1 MNKFQLILKQIKSKT
16 YLKFILFPLIIIVS
30 LLISSSIFYSQIN
43 KLRQHI
49 DNIYFGNFVSI
60 HKLHNI
66 VEAYDEILLSKKYF
80 EVQKTIIEEN
90 WEYYFNSYKNV
101 EEKKILNVIDKQI
114 KKSLK
119 KRDIKQSRK
128 VIKQILLTI
137 DHEIATAALQ
147 REDFLQ
153 KYNTMKDYLLYN
165 IIAIILFALLFA
177 TLSIYEMI
185 KRHKALEKSNY
196 EFKMASRTDSLTKLY
211 NRQYFDKI
219 FDKMA
224 LISQTNSWTSAFIML
239 DIDHFKQYNDTYGHE
254 QGDIALK
261 AVAKALQTYFD
272 KEYEYVFRIGG
283 EEFGI
288 ILLNTNKEILIKC
301 LDEFINY
308 IHQLNIEH
316 KTSSVASKIITV
328 SMGVMIVDSSNYDIT
343 PRNLYVSAD
352 QKLYKSKENGRD
364 QYTI

>member
-1 MNKFQLILKQIKSKT
+1 MNKFQLIIKQIKSKT
-16 YLKFILFPLIIIVS
+16 YLKFIVFPLIIIAS
-30 LLISSSIFYSQIN
+30 LLISSTIFYSQID
-43 KLRQHI
+43 KLRKHI
-49 DNIYFGNFVSI
+49 DTIYFGNFVSI

-80 EVQKTIIEEN
+80 EVQKTIIQEN
-90 WEYYFNSYKNV
+90 WEYYFKSYKSID
-101 EEKKILNVIDKQI
+101 ERKILNVINRQI
-114 KKSLK
+114 NKSLK
-119 KRDIKQSRK
+119 KRDIKQSK
-128 VIKQILLTI
+128 IVIKQILLTI
-137 DHEIATAALQ
+137 DHEIATAAIQ
-147 REDFLQ
+147 RESFLQ
-153 KYNTMKDYLLYN
+153 KYNQMETYLLYN

-177 TLSIYEMI
+177 ILSIYEMI

-224 LISQTNSWTSAFIML
+224 SISKTNSWTSAFIML

-254 QGDIALK
+254 QGDVALK
-261 AVAKALQTYFD
+261 AIANALKVYFD

-288 ILLNTNKEILIKC
+288 ILLNTNPNILTNC

-328 SMGVMIVDSSNYDIT
+328 SMGVMIVDSTNYDIT
-343 PRNLYVSAD
+343 PRDLYVGAD
-352 QKLYKSKENGRD
+352 KKLYNSKENGRD
-364 QYTI
+364 QYTL

>member
-1 MNKFQLILKQIKSKT
+1 MNRFQLILKQIKSKT
-16 YLKFILFPLIIIVS
+16 YLKYILFPLIIIAS
-30 LLISSSIFYSQIN
+30 LLISSYIFYSQIN

-49 DNIYFGNFVSI
+49 DTIYFGNFVSI

-90 WEYYFNSYKNV
+90 WEYYYNSYKDK
-101 EEKKILNVIDKQI
+101 EEKKILNVINNQI

-119 KRDIKQSRK
+119 KRDTKQSK
-128 VIKQILLTI
+128 IVIKQILLTI
-137 DHEIATAALQ
+137 DHEIASAAIQ
-147 REDFLQ
+147 RKSFLQ
-153 KYNTMKDYLLYN
+153 KYNQMKTYLFYN
-165 IIAIILFALLFA
+165 ILAIILFALLFA
-177 TLSIYEMI
+177 ILSIYEMI
-185 KRHKALEKSNY
+185 KRHKALEKSNH

-224 LISQTNSWTSAFIML
+224 SISKTNSWTSAFIML

-254 QGDIALK
+254 QGDVALK
-261 AVAKALQTYFD
+261 EVAKALKAFFN

-288 ILLNTNKEILIKC
+288 IIFNTNKTILINC
-301 LDEFINY
+301 LEQFINH

-316 KTSSVASKIITV
+316 KTSSVTSKIITV
-328 SMGVMIVDSSNYDIT
+328 SMGVMIVDNNNYDIT
-343 PRNLYVSAD
+343 PRDLYVSAD
-352 QKLYKSKENGRD
+352 KKLYNSKENGRD
-364 QYTI
+364 QYTL